1 MTSAE
6 FLLWV
11 RGPVLQFAAVVFII
25 GVLLRLLEI
34 LSLGRKEELAA
45 TRSSGIKEGFKAM
58 LTRSLPADKN
68 TFRRSMFTLGTGYVF
83 HFGLFVVIFLLA
95 PHISFFKSILGFA
108 WMSIST
114 PVVDLFAV
122 ITMLALLATLYHRL
136 STPMLRHLSTPTDY
150 LVWALTFIPVLT
162 GYMAYHHLLLP
173 YNWILGLHILSV
185 AVLMMLFPFTKLM
198 HAFTLF
204 ISRWYGGS
212 IAGRRG
218 VES

>member
-11 RGPVLQFAAVVFII
+11 RGPVLQFATVVFIF
-25 GVLLRLLEI
+25 GVVLRLLEI
-34 LSLGRKEELAA
+34 LLLGRKEELAEV
-45 TRSSGIKEGFKAM
+45 RSSGLKEGFITI

-68 TFRRSMFTLGTGYVF
+68 TLRRSMFTMITGYVF
-83 HFGLFVVIFLLA
+83 HIGLFVIIFLLA
-95 PHISFFKSILGFA
+95 PHISLFKSVFGFA
-108 WMSIST
+108 WPSIST
-114 PVVDLFAV
+114 PIVDMITV
-122 ITMLALLATLYHRL
+122 ITMLALLAALYHRL
-136 STPMLRHLSTPTDY
+136 TTPVLRHLSTPADY
-150 LVWALTFIPVLT
+150 LVWGLTFVPVLT

-173 YNWILGLHILSV
+173 YSWMLGLHIFSV
-185 AVLMMLFPFTKLM
+185 AVLMILFPFTKLM

-218 VES
+218 VQS